1 MLFFY
6 PERMITCRL
15 YLSRKKKA
23 NEYVA
28 QLHRHHPP
36 VRGDIFRVACVL
48 DGRICG
54 VAQAARPVSRHLDD
68 GKTIE
73 VVRCCTDGTYNV
85 CSFLYTRL
93 ARIAKE
99 MGYERIITYILES
112 ESGSSLKASGWHK
125 EADVKGHSWSCK
137 SRPRNTQAP
146 TCNKQRWCKELRKG

>member
-1 MLFFY
+1 MQAM
-6 PERMITCRL
+6 PITQ
-15 YLSRKKKA
+15 KKA

-36 VRGDIFRVACVL
+36 VHADIFRVACIAE
-48 DGRICG
+48 DGHVCG

-99 MGYERIITYILES
+99 MGYERIITYILDS
-112 ESGSSLKASGWHK
+112 ESGTSLKASGWRK
-125 EADVKGHSWSCK
+125 EADVKGHSWNCV
-137 SRPRNTQAP
+137 SRPRQTKVP
-146 TCNKQRWCKELRKG
+146 TSNKQRWSKELGKE